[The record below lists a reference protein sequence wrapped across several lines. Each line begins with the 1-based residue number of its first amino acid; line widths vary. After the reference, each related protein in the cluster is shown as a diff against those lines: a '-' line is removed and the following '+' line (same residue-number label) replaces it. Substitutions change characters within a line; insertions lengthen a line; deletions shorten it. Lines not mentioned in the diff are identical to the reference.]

1 MTIEAKAVSKHFTQR
16 SARSSARPTT
26 VAVNEV
32 SFTLAPGKT
41 IGVVGE
47 SGSGK
52 STLAR
57 LTLGLLQATNGCIE
71 LDGED
76 IAGLGREGI
85 KRFRR
90 SVQPVF
96 QDPRSALNWKH
107 SIEVIVTEP
116 LVNFRIGS
124 RTQRRQRAVEL
135 LDQVRLSPTILKRKA
150 PELSGGMLQRVA
162 IARALA
168 LDPTYLICDEP
179 LSALDVSVQ
188 AGVINILLELQ
199 ESKGLAMMFISHDLE
214 IVRHVSDHVLVMYGG
229 DVVEQAPA
237 LRLYENPT
245 HPYTRHLLGHEEI
258 PASTDGRQG
267 AD

>member
-1 MTIEAKAVSKHFTQR
+1 MTIEAKAVSKHFTHR
-16 SARSSARPTT
+16 SARSGARPTT

-32 SFTLAPGKT
+32 SFTLEPGT
-41 IGVVGE
+41 TLGVVGE

-57 LTLGLLQATNGCIE
+57 LTLGLLPATSGRIE
-71 LDGED
+71 LEGED
-76 IAGLGREGI
+76 ISGLDAEGM

-90 SVQPVF
+90 AVQPVF

-116 LVNFRIGS
+116 LVNYRVGS
-124 RTQRRQRAVEL
+124 RAFRRQRAAEL
-135 LDQVRLSPTILKRKA
+135 LEQVRLSSTILKRKA

-188 AGVINILLELQ
+188 AGVINLLLELQ
-199 ESKGLAMMFISHDLE
+199 EGRGLAMMFISHDLE

-237 LRLYENPT
+237 QRLYESPT
-245 HPYTRHLLGHEEI
+245 HSYTRHLLGHEDMNAA
-258 PASTDGRQG
+258 PAPSQG
-267 AD
+267 VA